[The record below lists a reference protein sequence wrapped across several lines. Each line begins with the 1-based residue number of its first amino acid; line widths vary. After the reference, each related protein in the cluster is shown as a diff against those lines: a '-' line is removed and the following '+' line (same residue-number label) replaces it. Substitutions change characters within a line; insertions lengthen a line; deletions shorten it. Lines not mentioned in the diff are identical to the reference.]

1 MVDVKEESQPKEESK
16 GGFLSGAGISLLLGL
31 TMIVIGINFH
41 IGPDGSWTWNI
52 MIIAFGLPVS
62 AGSLALMWKRSG
74 KKEMVSGAK
83 MIFIIGCMVAIGVI
97 IWFVTLLNS
106 LGN

>member
-41 IGPDGSWTWNI
+41 MATLLNV
-52 MIIAFGLPVS
+52 MFIAFGLPVA

-74 KKEMVSGAK
+74 KKEMVNGAK